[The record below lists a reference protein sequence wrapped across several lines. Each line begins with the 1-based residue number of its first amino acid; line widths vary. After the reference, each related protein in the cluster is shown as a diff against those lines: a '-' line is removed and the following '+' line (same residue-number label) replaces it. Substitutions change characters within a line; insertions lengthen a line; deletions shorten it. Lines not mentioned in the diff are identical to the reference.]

1 MFIIALVFYDTFLT
15 MDQRVA
21 PRRKV
26 RKAGTIEFSGG
37 AFSCMVR
44 DLSIAGAAID
54 VPSTIGVPDHF
65 TLTILTEG
73 LQVRCRAVW
82 RDEMRLG
89 VAFE

>member
-1 MFIIALVFYDTFLT
+1 
-15 MDQRVA
+15 
-21 PRRKV
+21 
-26 RKAGTIEFSGG
+26 
-37 AFSCMVR
+37 MVR